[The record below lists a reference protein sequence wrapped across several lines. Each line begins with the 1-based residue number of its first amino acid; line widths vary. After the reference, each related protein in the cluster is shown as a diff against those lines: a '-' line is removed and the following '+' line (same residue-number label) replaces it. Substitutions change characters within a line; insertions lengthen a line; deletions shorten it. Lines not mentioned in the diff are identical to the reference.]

1 MHIKII
7 EDTMPKI
14 EVNEKLFFNLLGT
27 KYDWDTFEKKLTF
40 AKAELDEKPDM
51 SQPDDKRVIKIELN
65 DTNRPD
71 LWSTG
76 GVTRCLREHEGAK
89 HSDYTDFLSTKETR
103 QDSADRIAIVDPE
116 LKDIRPYMVS
126 FVISGKPIDEP
137 MLIDIMQTQEK
148 LAWNFGRKRKSLSM
162 GVYRAADIKWPVHYT
177 AADPDK
183 VSFVPLQGE
192 SKQTCREILETHQR
206 EKTTAIYSKTS
217 RNTLFLKMTKAK

>member
-89 HSDYTDFLSTKETR
+89 HSDYTGFLSTKETR

-126 FVISGKPIDEP
+126 FVISG
-137 MLIDIMQTQEK
+137 
-148 LAWNFGRKRKSLSM
+148 
-162 GVYRAADIKWPVHYT
+162 
-177 AADPDK
+177 
-183 VSFVPLQGE
+183 
-192 SKQTCREILETHQR
+192 
-206 EKTTAIYSKTS
+206 
-217 RNTLFLKMTKAK
+217 